1 MNRRPPRTLS
11 GKRFTYFSIPSRAVT
26 DLFYSR
32 VSGRRIKLTSF
43 LAPFFPILLPL
54 LFTKGKKHYLTIS
67 FDDGKHLVGA
77 IELKLHKS
85 NYRSLLRSLEAVSN
99 VTMKFDQEGIADKEE
114 GIATRDPVVNSN
126 AAVLEIKSDPPGAD
140 VEIDGA
146 YAGST
151 PRTKRRQPG
160 EYKIKISKRGYEGWE
175 KKVKVEAGEDF
186 VILCQLQPK

>member
-1 MNRRPPRTLS
+1 
-11 GKRFTYFSIPSRAVT
+11 
-26 DLFYSR
+26 
-32 VSGRRIKLTSF
+32 
-43 LAPFFPILLPL
+43 
-54 LFTKGKKHYLTIS
+54 
-67 FDDGKHLVGA
+67 
-77 IELKLHKS
+77 
-85 NYRSLLRSLEAVSN
+85 
-99 VTMKFDQEGIADKEE
+99 MKFDQEGIADKEE

-151 PRTKRRQPG
+151 PRTKRLQPG